1 MVMMVIAMKLT
12 MMNMAIM
19 IMILKAVIKLM
30 MMMMKRRTTMMMMIG
45 LPLRVPSRSLGFRA
59 WDLDN

>member
-19 IMILKAVIKLM
+19 IMILKAVIKL